1 MLPRLSL
8 TARLTLFFI
17 GLTVLIVLGLG
28 ALFLHL
34 ADSHF
39 IELDNM
45 ALRDKRALV
54 TRIVV
59 DADTAEEARARLV
72 QALDHQQ
79 AIRVQID
86 DAAGRVVYPPSGSVP
101 VIDTAMAT
109 SGSNSAH
116 TLGHVD
122 HFEVSPGFDASAPWH
137 VRLSVDTAFHLQFL
151 RELRRNL
158 AWYALA
164 VMALAGGL
172 AWLAAHQGLAPLR
185 AMKKRAAGV
194 SAQRLDARMPEAAVP
209 VEMADLATELNRML
223 ERLRDDFRRLSE
235 FSSDLA
241 HELRTPIS
249 NLLTQTQVMLST
261 RRDEATYRDTLA
273 SNAEELERL
282 ARMVSDM
289 LFLAKTERGVD
300 LPNKERFSAAAEVAA
315 LAEFHEAVADER
327 QLRLETHGDA
337 AINGDRL
344 MFRRA
349 VSNVLSNALRHAEV
363 RSVVSI
369 KIESAD
375 AWVMVRVQ
383 NAGAPI
389 PPEVMTRLFDRFY
402 SADPA
407 RNHPASAGSGLG
419 LAITRAI
426 VDCHGG
432 KVSVACS
439 LGLTTFS
446 LSFPRA
452 V

>member
-1 MLPRLSL
+1 MASRLSL
-8 TARLTLFFI
+8 TARLTLFF
-17 GLTVLIVLGLG
+17 TAMVAVIVLGLG
-28 ALFLHL
+28 WLFMAL
-34 ADSHF
+34 ADRHF
-39 IELDNM
+39 VELDAM
-45 ALRDKRALV
+45 ALEDKRAL
-54 TRIVV
+54 IVHLLA
-59 DADTAEEARARLV
+59 DARDRETARSALAR
-72 QALDHQQ
+72 ALDHQ
-79 AIRVQID
+79 
-86 DAAGRVVYPPSGSVP
+86 GSVLVRIEEADHRVLFQSRP
-101 VIDTAMAT
+101 APSAAEHAVAGHADAGHGLHFIATA
-109 SGSNSAH
+109 
-116 TLGHVD
+116 
-122 HFEVSPGFDASAPWH
+122 GFDFGATVH
-137 VRLSVDTAFHLQFL
+137 VQLQADTAFHHAFL
-151 RELRRNL
+151 RELRQSL
-158 AWYALA
+158 AWYAVAAML
-164 VMALAGGL
+164 VAGAL

-185 AMKKRAAGV
+185 AIRQRAAGV
-194 SAQRLDARMPEAAVP
+194 NAHRLEARMPEVAVP
-209 VEMADLATELNRML
+209 MEMADLAAELNRML
-223 ERLRDDFRRLSE
+223 DRLREDFRRLSE

-249 NLLTQTQVMLST
+249 NLLTQTQVTLST

-327 QLRLETHGDA
+327 QLRIETHGDA

-349 VSNVLSNALRHAEV
+349 VSNVLSNALRHAEAG
-363 RSVVSI
+363 SVVSI
-369 KIESAD
+369 KIEPAD
-375 AWVMVRVQ
+375 VWVMVRVQ